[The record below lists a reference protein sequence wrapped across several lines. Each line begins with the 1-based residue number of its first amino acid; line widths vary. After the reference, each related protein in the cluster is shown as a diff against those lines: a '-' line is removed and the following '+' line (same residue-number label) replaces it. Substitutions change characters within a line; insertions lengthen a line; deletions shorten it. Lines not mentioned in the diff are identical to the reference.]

1 MLCAARTAA
10 AGGGPRS
17 THRDL
22 RAVSMTPAQGRSV
35 TTEFASDLVAQFP
48 RFAGMTDCDAIVLR
62 LADTL
67 ACAMGAESL
76 VGTADNA
83 VSRIAKYSAQ
93 GSGSHEA
100 TIWATG
106 EKRSVDAAAFRNA
119 VSARYLDLNDTFIGN
134 TIVHP
139 SDMIPAIVAL
149 AESRAIAWS
158 RVVEAIG
165 VAYETLCRAAEQA
178 KLGANGLDN
187 SSLTPLATAA
197 GCAWLI
203 DLDAQRAANALK
215 LAVLDSATLRCIR
228 SGHVSEWKAIASPRG
243 TIKALFAIRMAE
255 LGTSAPETAFE
266 NKDGF
271 FARASGPL
279 SFPPDNRP
287 RLRDTV
293 LKQYPSQIF
302 TQAMIEMARE
312 INEQRAGKPIASVT
326 IRTFDR
332 AVEMVGGDS
341 RAGGHDLNRETADH
355 SAAFC
360 VAAMLTRRRLGYRD
374 FEVFLS
380 DADILGLMARVR
392 VVDIGQAADAYPK
405 AQTSELDV
413 ELADGSRLTARRT
426 GPPAVNAA
434 MLQAKLDDLWPAS
447 RKRDW
452 PWHLSGN
459 APTFP
464 VASANA
470 GGPILVKAG
479 GH

>member
-1 MLCAARTAA
+1 
-10 AGGGPRS
+10 
-17 THRDL
+17 
-22 RAVSMTPAQGRSV
+22 MTSATGRSV
-35 TTEFASDLVAQFP
+35 GFASELVAQFP
-48 RFAGMTDCDAIVLR
+48 RFAATTDHDAIVLR

-76 VGTADNA
+76 VDAADNA
-83 VSRIAKYSAQ
+83 LSRIATFSVQAG
-93 GSGSHEA
+93 GSPEA

-106 EKRSVDAAAFRNA
+106 ERRSVDAAAFRNA
-119 VSARYLDLNDTFIGN
+119 VSARYLDLNDTFIGS

-149 AESRAIAWS
+149 AESRAIAWP
-158 RVVEAIG
+158 RVIEAIG

-178 KLGANGLDN
+178 KLGSHGLDN

-215 LAVLDSATLRCIR
+215 LVVLDSATLRCVR
-228 SGHVSEWKAIASPRG
+228 RGHLSEWKAVASPRG

-255 LGTSAPETAFE
+255 LGTSAPDAAFE
-266 NKDGF
+266 DSDGF
-271 FARASGPL
+271 FSRVSGPL
-279 SFPPDNRP
+279 SFAPDDRP

-312 INEQRAGKPIASVT
+312 INEQRARTAVVSIT

-341 RAGGHDLNRETADH
+341 KAGGYGLNRETADH

-360 VAAMLTRRRLGYRD
+360 VAAMLARGKLGYRD
-374 FEVFLS
+374 FEPYLH
-380 DADILGLMARVR
+380 DIEVLDLMSRVR

-405 AQTSELDV
+405 AQASELEV
-413 ELADGSRLTARRT
+413 ELADGSRMSARRT
-426 GPPAVNAA
+426 GPPAVDAG

-452 PWHLSGN
+452 PWHLSGT
-459 APTFP
+459 APAFP
-464 VASANA
+464 GA
-470 GGPILVKAG
+470 GGPILAKAG